1 MIAAQLQLLL
11 ELVPLP
17 GPDWPDEVP
26 YRDERDR
33 EGLKRALMERRVKAQ
48 RLEELVKA
56 GTEAGSLDDIE
67 IPAKDYPKYL
77 ERAYKG
83 RPDAEIA
90 AHLGEV
96 WWKMGR
102 REEAVRSNV

>member
-33 EGLKRALMERRVKAQ
+33 EGRPRSCPALYIDAAGRRWRYVGGLVDGQ
-48 RLEELVKA
+48 PRYEEL
-56 GTEAGSLDDIE
+56 
-67 IPAKDYPKYL
+67 PH
-77 ERAYKG
+77 G
-83 RPDAEIA
+83 R
-90 AHLGEV
+90 
-96 WWKMGR
+96 
-102 REEAVRSNV
+102 